1 MRRNHPL
8 SAPSAPLRLSSG
20 VLCFASMRHARWL
33 AVCVALGVA
42 TVSPW
47 ATPTADASV
56 SIAIPFDALVH
67 ASSAVVVATA
77 VEQRSVWEGTRIQTY
92 SRVHVDSFVAG
103 ELAQDGEAWVRTMGG
118 TVGRVGQIVDGEPVF
133 TVGRPSLVF
142 LHRVAGDPTGV
153 FLVTARAQGQFGL
166 YADEQNRLRVR
177 RSSAVGALVPPLG
190 AGGIPPGA
198 LAGDVIHGRVVEDV
212 TRDIATAWSRAHAP

>member
-1 MRRNHPL
+1 MARRVCGARGRDREPVGDPDGRRVGLDRHPL
-8 SAPSAPLRLSSG
+8 R
-20 VLCFASMRHARWL
+20 CAR
-33 AVCVALGVA
+33 ACVERRRG
-42 TVSPW
+42 
-47 ATPTADASV
+47 
-56 SIAIPFDALVH
+56 
-67 ASSAVVVATA
+67 
-77 VEQRSVWEGTRIQTY
+77 
-92 SRVHVDSFVAG
+92 RVHVDSFVAG